1 MSLERT
7 EGSATCLYL
16 LSRVIEMLKTWWV
29 SLCSIT
35 SFKRLP
41 LDGHLTLRL
50 MLAAILGGAKDD
62 CPSVRI
68 IQSLLECQRH
78 QCCHTH
84 WKCTLTYAKPCEPLE
99 LAVHTSQFASTAHG
113 FKSIPVEA
121 SKPPFRS
128 TLHPTGPWGP
138 DRRALKDV
146 LTRQ

>member
-68 IQSLLECQRH
+68 IQSLLECQRPPMLPH
-78 QCCHTH
+78 SLEVHTH
-84 WKCTLTYAKPCEPLE
+84 VCE
-99 LAVHTSQFASTAHG
+99 AM
-113 FKSIPVEA
+113 
-121 SKPPFRS
+121 
-128 TLHPTGPWGP
+128 
-138 DRRALKDV
+138 
-146 LTRQ
+146 